1 MGTIKLNPD
10 KLKKKI
16 KGLRDKSDEAGR
28 ARANIDTES
37 KELGDPSPSKAV
49 YTFHINSATHINN
62 VRACAD
68 RIESEMNRIIE
79 LNQSGVAT
87 MNGGTI
93 TVENVPDTILTGEK
107 KEFETW
113 KQGALDAK
121 DLQTVLSGKTPKSGR
136 SYQDITKSM
145 GANKDNAN
153 YSRGVIDT
161 IGAENLTQLPLD
173 ATNFFYDEKNQVSSY
188 PDSGKDLA
196 GLLGTLLA
204 SASHTWSA
212 KETADVAEKIYTSVN
227 IDGQYGRITVLNSIL
242 GGHDANGD
250 HINDLNFTTNFLDEL
265 APRLE
270 KIDWEKIRQY
280 AEKAEKDPYHNSAA
294 GDFVPGMLVYPG
306 LGQVLTDRA
315 FDPMAGVLDAMGN
328 SPDAAM
334 HFLAPPA
341 KGSKSDAD
349 TTRMERL
356 AQRNWE
362 SAGYSGAAAGYSGFT
377 AALAA
382 LSTKRA
388 SSSTEEAARAS
399 DATGTAI
406 HNLAYYGKQ
415 EFYNDD
421 AKARVGMIL
430 ANCAPEVTATWAD
443 GIPTD
448 PRLPNQT
455 HTLPG
460 ATYNDITALGY
471 KIADSPDATATL
483 SAGIG
488 EYTHRRAQ
496 ERMAQHPNDKAEQ
509 VKSINLA
516 YNDGVMATGF
526 LAGLADEKAKA
537 INKDSEKKAEAASA
551 SSRAAINVFTDTTLA
566 GLGAIEGGPAG
577 VIVNSAAAKVAK
589 PALTTMLTPVI
600 ADATGGNNKP
610 VQRTSAMTAAPNE
623 GLYASAVQ
631 EAANSGLLD
640 QQDFEKDNHQ
650 KRDYK
655 WITQGNDGN
664 YKIDLKNA
672 NSETYKEV
680 KSWTSSIQQNH
691 SSPTLE
697 GIENDFNGNYAGSR
711 SNGAEAATNLRV
723 HGKPSGTEAS
733 GS

>member
-1 MGTIKLNPD
+1 MGTVKLNPEN
-10 KLKKKI
+10 LKKKI
-16 KGLRDKSDEAGR
+16 KGLRDKSDAAGR
-28 ARANIDTES
+28 ARASIDTES
-37 KELGDPSPSKAV
+37 KELGDPSPSNAV
-49 YTFHINSATHINN
+49 DTFCNNSATHIND

-68 RIESEMNRIIE
+68 RIEREMNRIIE
-79 LNQSGVAT
+79 LNQSGVAS

-121 DLQTVLSGKTPKSGR
+121 DLQTVLSGNTPKSGR

-145 GANKDNAN
+145 DANKDNAT

-173 ATNFFYDEKNQVSSY
+173 AANFFYDEKNRVSSY

-212 KETADVAEKIYTSVN
+212 KETADVAEQIYSSVN
-227 IDGQYGRITVLNSIL
+227 KDGQYGRITVLNSML
-242 GGHDANGD
+242 GGHDTNGD
-250 HINDLNFTTNFLDEL
+250 HINDLNFSTNFLDEL

-270 KIDWEKIRQY
+270 KIDWEKVRQY
-280 AEKAEKDPYHNSAA
+280 AEKAKKDPYYNSAA
-294 GDFVPGMLVYPG
+294 GELAPGTLVYPG

-328 SPDAAM
+328 NPDAAM

-430 ANCAPEVTATWAD
+430 ANCAPEVTATWA
-443 GIPTD
+443 GGEPTD
-448 PRLPNQT
+448 PRVKNSDS
-455 HTLPG
+455 TLPG

-471 KIADSPDATATL
+471 KIADSADATATVG
-483 SAGIG
+483 AAIG
-488 EYTHRRAQ
+488 NYTHERTQ
-496 ERMAQHPNDKAEQ
+496 ELISQHPKDKDA
-509 VKSINLA
+509 NLNA
-516 YNDGVMATGF
+516 IHNSYVEGAKATGF
-526 LAGLADEKAKA
+526 LAGLADQKANAITEENKEKA
-537 INKDSEKKAEAASA
+537 AANSA
-551 SSRAAINVFTDTTLA
+551 SSRAAINVFTDTAFA
-566 GLGAIEGGPAG
+566 GLGAIGGGPVG
-577 VIVNSAAAKVAK
+577 IVANSAAAKVAK
-589 PALTTMLTPVI
+589 PALTTLLTPVI
-600 ADATGGNNKP
+600 ADATNDNNP
-610 VQRTSAMTAAPNE
+610 QPRTSAMHASPNE
-623 GLYASAVQ
+623 AVYAAAIQDAVNAGAINP
-631 EAANSGLLD
+631 EDL
-640 QQDFEKDNHQ
+640 KDYNYSWLS
-650 KRDYK
+650 KDS
-655 WITQGNDGN
+655 DGN
-664 YKIDLKNA
+664 YHMDA
-672 NSETYKEV
+672 NSSDV
-680 KSWTSSIQQNH
+680 KQVNTWSQKVKQTHNSPELNAIEDDFDGKYSAGRSS
-691 SSPTLE
+691 
-697 GIENDFNGNYAGSR
+697 
-711 SNGAEAATNLRV
+711 GAEA
-723 HGKPSGTEAS
+723 GKLLAANKSPS
-733 GS
+733 